1 MFRCMFAGRPGPA
14 SFHAMTDSPLSHR
27 QVFTPA
33 ALNGVLRQMLDQ
45 QLPLLWIEGEIS
57 NFRPSNSPHWYFSLK
72 DASAEIR
79 CVMFRNRNQ
88 LVRMRPA
95 NGDRV
100 LARARVTLY
109 EPRGDLQLQVEHLE
123 PQGLGAL
130 MRQLEETK
138 ARLAA
143 EGLFDGAR
151 KRPLPRFPVR
161 IAVVTSPQGA
171 AWHDVRTVLE
181 RRWPMLAVDLV
192 PSLVQGAEAPA
203 QLVRALAFANRGDY
217 DAILL
222 TRGGGSIEDLFAFN
236 DEGLARAIA
245 ASRLPVLA
253 AIGHEVD
260 VTIAEGVAD
269 LRAATPS
276 AAAELL
282 VPDQAEMAQ
291 RLDELAERIRLTAD
305 ARLGN
310 ARLRLAALG
319 EGLRAADPAQAVA
332 RWRARIDALGAR
344 LGGAAQAALGPGR
357 KRLVAARDG
366 LVAAQPAAQVQRL
379 RATCDR
385 WHDQMVSDIGRRV
398 LSARGKVGALGGSLH
413 ALSPLATLERGYAI
427 ALAEGAVVTDATQV
441 PEGALIDVRL
451 AHGALRAKV
460 TERH

>member
-1 MFRCMFAGRPGPA
+1 
-14 SFHAMTDSPLSHR
+14 MTDSPLAHR

-33 ALNGVLRQMLDQ
+33 ALNGLLRQMLDQ

-72 DASAEIR
+72 DAQSEIR

-88 LVRMRPA
+88 LMRQRPA

-138 ARLAA
+138 ARLSAD
-143 EGLFDGAR
+143 GLFDAAR
-151 KRPLPRFPVR
+151 KRPLPRFPTR
-161 IAVVTSPQGA
+161 IAVITSPQGA

-181 RRWPMLAVDLV
+181 RRWPLLEIDLV
-192 PSLVQGAEAPA
+192 PSLVQGSEAPA
-203 QLVRALAFANRGDY
+203 QLIRALAFANRGDY

-291 RLDELAERIRLTAD
+291 RLDEWAERLRATTQ
-305 ARLGN
+305 ARVGH
-310 ARLRLAALG
+310 ARLRVAALG
-319 EGLRAADPAQAVA
+319 EGLRAADPAQAVLH
-332 RWRARIDALGAR
+332 WRARLDALGAR
-344 LGGAAQAALGPGR
+344 LDGAVQAALASGQR
-357 KRLVAARDG
+357 RLATARQG
-366 LVAAQPAAQVQRL
+366 LLAAQPAAQVQRL

-385 WHDQMVSDIGRRV
+385 WHDQMRADIQRRV
-398 LSARGKVGALGGSLH
+398 LSARGQVASLGGTLH

-427 ALAEGAVVTDATQV
+427 ALVDGAVVTDAGRV
-441 PEGALIDVRL
+441 AEGATIDVRL
-451 AHGALRAKV
+451 AQGSLRAQV